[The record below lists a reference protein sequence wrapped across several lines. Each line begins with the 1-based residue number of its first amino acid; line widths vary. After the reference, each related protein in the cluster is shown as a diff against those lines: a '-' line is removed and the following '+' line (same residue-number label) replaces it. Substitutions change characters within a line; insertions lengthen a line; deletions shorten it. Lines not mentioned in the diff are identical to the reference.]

1 MKRAALETGPPFF
14 LPTGR
19 VVRAHWATPVIQS
32 RLAVSGTTGGLM
44 NGRRTLWSLAALLVV
59 AAVLYLSASLFLP
72 RLLFFPYRAMVGE
85 TPIYSAT
92 PIPPEMD
99 GIVAGADARVR
110 ESAIFDPGVLK
121 RPIFLT
127 DGGPRWRI
135 LSFGAGTSFGL
146 TRSLGR
152 SIVIN
157 RSSVAGD
164 RVWNGSIAATS
175 RALTGVI
182 AHERTHLLIRAR
194 FGPLADGQYPVWV
207 REGYCDHV
215 AGGGTLSDAEAAR
228 LRIAGSRSPALYY
241 YDSRKR
247 VEQTLRDNGG
257 SVDALF
263 ASARPG

>member
-1 MKRAALETGPPFF
+1 
-14 LPTGR
+14 
-19 VVRAHWATPVIQS
+19 
-32 RLAVSGTTGGLM
+32 M
-44 NGRRTLWSLAALLVV
+44 NGGRTLWILVALLVV
-59 AAVLYLSASLFLP
+59 AAGLYLSASLFFP
-72 RLLFFPYRAMVGE
+72 RLLFFPYRAMAGE
-85 TPIYSAT
+85 TPIYSST
-92 PIPPEMD
+92 PIPPEID
-99 GIVAGADARVR
+99 DVVARADARVR
-110 ESAIFDPGVLK
+110 ESAIFAPGVLR
-121 RPIFLT
+121 RPILLT
-127 DGGPRWRI
+127 AGGARWRI
-135 LSFGAGTSFGL
+135 LSLGAGTSFGL
-146 TRSLGR
+146 TRSLGG

-164 RVWNGSIAATS
+164 RVWNGSTVAGS

-182 AHERTHLLIRAR
+182 AHERTHLLIRGR

-207 REGYCDHV
+207 REGYCDYV

-228 LRIAGSRSPALYY
+228 LRTAGSRSLALFY